1 MRPWGRPRPRQQH
14 PKQVFRSNIRNPH
27 DIHPASHLLAS
38 DLMTYTGEQNLFTG
52 SSALFTTLLCAQDT
66 SEVLEHVLVVA
77 KDGCDRVRP
86 VCEVLHGHRSAS
98 LKDLGRA
105 AEAAELCAPVPQ
117 CWNLGV
123 FLHHIP
129 AWGPATCGGV
139 RIIVGGGDG
148 DGGGGD
154 DRRALWWTNTV
165 HTAVVGMWEERE
177 WMGREPPGRRR
188 SERGGEGSVVFVFGG
203 CSLVEWAVRVC

>member
-38 DLMTYTGEQNLFTG
+38 DLMTYTGEKNLFTG

-77 KDGCDRVRP
+77 KGGCDRVRP

-123 FLHHIP
+123 FYTISRRGAPPL
-129 AWGPATCGGV
+129 AAGYESSSSAAMATV
-139 RIIVGGGDG
+139 A
-148 DGGGGD
+148 GD

>member
-117 CWNLGV
+117 CWKLGV
-123 FLHHIP
+123 F
-129 AWGPATCGGV
+129 
-139 RIIVGGGDG
+139 
-148 DGGGGD
+148 
-154 DRRALWWTNTV
+154 
-165 HTAVVGMWEERE
+165 
-177 WMGREPPGRRR
+177 
-188 SERGGEGSVVFVFGG
+188 
-203 CSLVEWAVRVC
+203 